1 MAESAFRRRNGLIA
15 INLAAVIFGS
25 AALFGKIPLS
35 PLWIVGARAFFAA
48 VVLGIFAVTQ
58 KEKTP
63 DYPKFWPIL
72 AISGLLLAVHWLS
85 FFGSVQSGGVAIA
98 TLTFASFPLFT
109 VLLEAIIQR
118 RAVHFIE
125 VAAVAIMI
133 AVGLLVHP
141 DGQTK
146 AQNIGIMMGLASA
159 VTFALFG
166 RLSQKLGHQ
175 GGAAWISCLQNIIV
189 MLAILPVLW
198 LVAPAPPQPPDWIWL
213 ILLGVVTTALMHQLY
228 FYALQRLS
236 ATLCSAFVALEPVYA
251 IVFAAWFFNEPLT
264 PWLFVSGSLILGASI
279 ILLKKEKPVI
289 LTETG

>member
-1 MAESAFRRRNGLIA
+1 LVRRPFLVKFLYRRYGL
-15 INLAAVIFGS
+15 LAHERFS
-25 AALFGKIPLS
+25 LLLCWEYLPL
-35 PLWIVGARAFFAA
+35 R
-48 VVLGIFAVTQ
+48 
-58 KEKTP
+58 KKKKTP
-63 DYPKFWPIL
+63 DYPKIWPIL
-72 AISGLLLAVHWLS
+72 AISGLLLAVH
-85 FFGSVQSGGVAIA
+85 FVDGA
-98 TLTFASFPLFT
+98 
-109 VLLEAIIQR
+109 
-118 RAVHFIE
+118 
-125 VAAVAIMI
+125 AAVAIMV

-141 DGQTK
+141 NGQTK
-146 AQNIGIMMGLASA
+146 AQKIGIMMGLASA

-228 FYALQRLS
+228 FYALQQLS

-264 PWLFVSGSLILGASI
+264 P
-279 ILLKKEKPVI
+279 
-289 LTETG
+289 